1 MAELK
6 YKTIN
11 SLKWSALERI
21 FSQGIQLILMLVL
34 ARLLGPKAFGLIGM
48 LAIFIA
54 IGQVF
59 IDSGFSSAL
68 IRKNDRTHIDYT
80 TALI

>member
-34 ARLLGPKAFGLIGM
+34 ARLLQHQGIWFNWNACNIYRNWAGI
-48 LAIFIA
+48 
-54 IGQVF
+54 
-59 IDSGFSSAL
+59 
-68 IRKNDRTHIDYT
+68 Y
-80 TALI
+80 